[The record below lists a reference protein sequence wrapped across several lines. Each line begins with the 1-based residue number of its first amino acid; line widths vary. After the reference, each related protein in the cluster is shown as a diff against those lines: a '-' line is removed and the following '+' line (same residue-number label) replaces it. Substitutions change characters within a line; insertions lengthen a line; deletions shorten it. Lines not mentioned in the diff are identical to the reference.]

1 MLVQSHSSG
10 LPLSGDIEGPSS
22 IDVDFLVG
30 ARPITS
36 GTDNNFVGW
45 LAGLVIMPH
54 EPPAAFSRC
63 VLQCLETIAADTAG
77 TNVIADTFN
86 QQDRQLTLYGPESPD
101 VFQSVLRTV
110 IYTNLAP
117 DINVAWIRVEVFD
130 GINSTTEVVQVLQ
143 GVPEMRKRRDVRM
156 TEPDRRHSHPLYV
169 TENESEKPNKEK
181 AVKTSSVGLYWPIA
195 IVAVSSIGIL
205 LAIVIV
211 WGVRRKQLPN
221 SLA

>member
-1 MLVQSHSSG
+1 
-10 LPLSGDIEGPSS
+10 
-22 IDVDFLVG
+22 
-30 ARPITS
+30 
-36 GTDNNFVGW
+36 
-45 LAGLVIMPH
+45 MPH

-86 QQDRQLTLYGPESPD
+86 QQERQLTLYGPESRD

-130 GINSTTEVVQVLQ
+130 GINSTTQVVQVLQ
-143 GVPEMRKRRDVRM
+143 GVTEMRKRRDVRM
-156 TEPDRRHSHPLYV
+156 TEP
-169 TENESEKPNKEK
+169 EKT
-181 AVKTSSVGLYWPIA
+181 VKTSSVGLYWPFT

-205 LAIVIV
+205 LAIVVV

>member
-1 MLVQSHSSG
+1 MLVQSHSSD

-86 QQDRQLTLYGPESPD
+86 QQERQLTLYGPESPD

-130 GINSTTEVVQVLQ
+130 GINSTTQVVQVLQ
-143 GVPEMRKRRDVRM
+143 GVTEMRKRRDVRM
-156 TEPDRRHSHPLYV
+156 IEP
-169 TENESEKPNKEK
+169 EK
-181 AVKTSSVGLYWPIA
+181 AVKTSSVGLYWPFA

-205 LAIVIV
+205 LAIVVV

>member
-1 MLVQSHSSG
+1 
-10 LPLSGDIEGPSS
+10 
-22 IDVDFLVG
+22 
-30 ARPITS
+30 
-36 GTDNNFVGW
+36 
-45 LAGLVIMPH
+45 MPH

-86 QQDRQLTLYGPESPD
+86 QQERQLTLYGPESPD

-130 GINSTTEVVQVLQ
+130 GINSTTQVVQVLQ
-143 GVPEMRKRRDVRM
+143 GVTEMRKRRDVHM
-156 TEPDRRHSHPLYV
+156 IEPDRRHSHPLYV

-181 AVKTSSVGLYWPIA
+181 AVKNQFSRP
-195 IVAVSSIGIL
+195 L
-205 LAIVIV
+205 LAFRCSSSKLYRYSA
-211 WGVRRKQLPN
+211 GDCGSLGGATQAAAKQLGLN
-221 SLA
+221 KHTHNKL